1 VLFGGFILKQILE
14 DDIGKKTLLMGN
26 VAIVRGAIEAGI
38 AFAST
43 YPGTPASE
51 IGDTFAALTSRY
63 GWTGYFEYSTNE
75 AVALETAAG
84 ASFAGV
90 RAICSMKHVGVNVAA
105 DPLFSLAY
113 TGIDGGLVVVSADD
127 PSCWSSQ
134 NEQDNR
140 HYAVHAGLPMLEPS
154 SSQEAL
160 EMTRSAFEISE
171 KIKEP
176 VLLRTTTRIAHTYGN
191 VTFGPIRER
200 KTPHFE
206 RRISRVMVP
215 SNARPAHL
223 RLLENLELAKELSEN
238 SEFNILSMN
247 NTELGI
253 ITSGISYAYSLDALR
268 WMDIDASILKLGMT
282 YPLPK
287 KMIAEFIESVEKVL
301 VVEELDPWLE
311 TQVRAIAQ
319 VNALTTPIFGK
330 EQELLPLA
338 FELSTNHV
346 ALALSKISGKLLP
359 MDYTAVNEKF
369 EAAKDLL
376 IPRPPLLCAGCP
388 HRASFYAIKQA
399 TKDQEIIVGN
409 DIGCYALGIAPPF
422 HLGDWLVCMGAST
435 GIACGT
441 AQVIDDPVIAVIGD
455 STFFHAAVPALIN
468 AVQNNANFTLVILDN
483 LTTAMTGHQPSPGS
497 KLGDMRGT
505 AIKIEEVVRGCG
517 VESIYKLDP
526 YKLEESIKIF
536 EEAINHD
543 GPSVVIARHVC
554 ALVLDRMKR
563 KKGIKII
570 PSKVDP
576 EKCTGCRTY
585 IDTFSCV
592 AFVWDTAS
600 EQMKIEE
607 VLCDGCGVCVSVCP
621 YNAIYREAKQ

>member
-1 VLFGGFILKQILE
+1 MKQIL
-14 DDIGKKTLLMGN
+14 DDDVGKKTLLMGN
-26 VAIVRGAIEAGI
+26 VAIVRGAIESGVG
-38 AFAST
+38 FAST

-51 IGDTFAALTSRY
+51 IGDTFAALSIRD

-75 AVALETAAG
+75 AVALEAAAG

-154 SSQEAL
+154 SSQDAL

-171 KIKEP
+171 KTKEP
-176 VLLRTTTRIAHTYGN
+176 VLLRTTTRIAHTYEN
-191 VTFGPIRER
+191 VTFGPIQER

-238 SEFNILSMN
+238 SEFNISSVSN
-247 NTELGI
+247 KDLGI

-287 KMIAEFIESVEKVL
+287 KMIADFVESVGKVL
-301 VVEELDPWLE
+301 VVEELDSWLE

-346 ALALSKISGKLLP
+346 ALALSKITGKPLP
-359 MDYTAVNEKF
+359 IDYTVVHEKF

-409 DIGCYALGIAPPF
+409 DIGCYALGITPPF

-435 GIACGT
+435 GIACGI
-441 AQVIDDPVIAVIGD
+441 AQVVDDPVIAVIGD

-468 AVQNNANFTLVILDN
+468 AVQNNARFTLVILDN

-517 VESIYKLDP
+517 VENIYKLDP
-526 YKLEESIKIF
+526 YKLEDSIKIF

-543 GPSVVIARHVC
+543 APSVVIARHVC
-554 ALVLDRMKR
+554 SLVLDRVKR
-563 KKGIKII
+563 KKGLKTI
-570 PSKVDP
+570 PAKVDP
-576 EKCTGCRTY
+576 EKCTGCRTC

-621 YNAIYREAKQ
+621 NNAIYREAKQ